1 MALSY
6 ASDSPVY
13 DESYNNNQGAFY
25 ANGTAY

>member
-1 MALSY
+1 MALSS
-6 ASDSPVY
+6 ASETPVY